1 MKVYSSKDMKRFN
14 HLLGEIESVYH
25 EMALKFGQS
34 DSVMN
39 ILYTI
44 CDYGESCP
52 LQEIC
57 RRSGISK
64 QTINSGL
71 RKLETEGIV
80 YLEQA
85 GARGK
90 NVCLTEK
97 GKALA
102 EDTAIRVIEAENGI
116 LASWS
121 KEDVEKYLEL
131 MECFLVA
138 IKEKAKE
145 IDRGS
150 L

>member
-1 MKVYSSKDMKRFN
+1 MKACSSRDMKRFN
-14 HLLGEIESVYH
+14 HLLGEIEAVYH

-64 QTINSGL
+64 QTINSAL
-71 RKLETEGIV
+71 RKLEREGIV
-80 YLEQA
+80 YSEQA
-85 GARGK
+85 GVKGK
-90 NVCLTEK
+90 KVCLTEK
-97 GKALA
+97 GKELVG
-102 EDTAIRVIEAENGI
+102 DTAVRVIEAENGI
-116 LASWS
+116 LASWPE
-121 KEDVEKYLEL
+121 EDVKKYLEL
-131 MECFLVA
+131 TERFLVG

-145 IDRGS
+145 INTGS

>member
-1 MKVYSSKDMKRFN
+1 MKACSSRDMKRFN
-14 HLLGEIESVYH
+14 HLLGEIEAVYH

-64 QTINSGL
+64 QTINSAL
-71 RKLETEGIV
+71 RKLEREGIV
-80 YLEQA
+80 YSEQA
-85 GARGK
+85 GVKGK

-97 GKALA
+97 GKELA
-102 EDTAIRVIEAENGI
+102 GDTAVRVIEVENGI
-116 LASWS
+116 LASWPE
-121 KEDVEKYLEL
+121 EDVKKYLEL
-131 MECFLVA
+131 TERFLVG

-145 IDRGS
+145 INTGS